1 MGRVDLLVL
10 SELAAVGAAHH
21 PGAGLVLAKH
31 ALHGV
36 RDFAHRASERGTA
49 VTQLFYFN
57 RQRRLKGERNK
68 TSVARV

>member
-36 RDFAHRASERGTA
+36 CDFAHRASERENSGHTA
-49 VTQLFYFN
+49 L
-57 RQRRLKGERNK
+57 LL
-68 TSVARV
+68 